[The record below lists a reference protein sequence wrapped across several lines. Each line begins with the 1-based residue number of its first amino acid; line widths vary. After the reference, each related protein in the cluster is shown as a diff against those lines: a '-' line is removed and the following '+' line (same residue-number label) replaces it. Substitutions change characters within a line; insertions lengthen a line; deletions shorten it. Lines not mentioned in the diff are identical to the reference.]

1 MKKNK
6 NDNKELT
13 ASREEIGK
21 FIKELRE
28 ERKLTQDDLAEQI
41 HYTRYVISRIERGEA
56 TPNYDKLQVLADFFG
71 ISVYEI
77 YAAKRMPEEELKNI
91 TEVVDNIT
99 ESIDTKYQHK
109 LKMTLCISIVSILI
123 ILFTFLAYYFFNSYN
138 SVKVYKVYGENDQ
151 IKTNSG
157 LLILTKDNLYF
168 NLSVSSNEGNFFDKV
183 SLRYKN
189 GKEDNLV
196 YSSSSTDIFLV
207 DFFGYEAYF
216 NYDNIVKE
224 KGTIYIEVE
233 CDGIKETLN
242 LNMDKMYENKKFFFK
257 KVQKITSGEKSTF
270 KEIPV
275 PEKIEN
281 DFTKDD
287 DEKYY
292 LTLNEQEYIITMSY
306 DSELK
311 QFIVGEDNKK
321 TKDSKLWIY
330 YSEQKVLDY
339 TETENSKITKEL
351 SIDIKNMTNDEKEI
365 YQYLEE
371 HYIKKYLE

>member
-1 MKKNK
+1 
-6 NDNKELT
+6 
-13 ASREEIGK
+13 
-21 FIKELRE
+21 
-28 ERKLTQDDLAEQI
+28 
-41 HYTRYVISRIERGEA
+41 
-56 TPNYDKLQVLADFFG
+56 
-71 ISVYEI
+71 
-77 YAAKRMPEEELKNI
+77 
-91 TEVVDNIT
+91 
-99 ESIDTKYQHK
+99 
-109 LKMTLCISIVSILI
+109 
-123 ILFTFLAYYFFNSYN
+123 
-138 SVKVYKVYGENDQ
+138 
-151 IKTNSG
+151 
-157 LLILTKDNLYF
+157 
-168 NLSVSSNEGNFFDKV
+168 
-183 SLRYKN
+183 
-189 GKEDNLV
+189 
-196 YSSSSTDIFLV
+196 
-207 DFFGYEAYF
+207 
-216 NYDNIVKE
+216 
-224 KGTIYIEVE
+224 
-233 CDGIKETLN
+233 
-242 LNMDKMYENKKFFFK
+242 MYENKKFFFK
-257 KVQKITSGEKSTF
+257 KVQKITSVEKSTF

-321 TKDSKLWIY
+321 KKDSKLWIY